1 MEFKVLK
8 VEKGLA
14 VANFDETKEYLLS
27 EMKKYENYAVTEDNL
42 QQAKDDRAKLNKLEK
57 AIDSE
62 RIGVKNKVLESYTNQ
77 FEPQCKEI
85 IGIIKSASKAI
96 DEGVKL
102 MESNAKAKKL
112 EVIKEIWEGY
122 HYNLVDLDKIF
133 DEAWLNKGTSEKQI
147 QSQMSEIINNITKD
161 LSVLETLNPKLKPK
175 YLVNLDLAA
184 TVESYNRELE
194 AEKRLNVVQSPKQ
207 DNDIID
213 AIEYSI
219 PTEVIL
225 SVDIKVSATETKLKG
240 LRKLLQDNGY
250 TMTQLTD
257 IY

>member
-1 MEFKVLK
+1 MEFKVTK
-8 VEKGLA
+8 IDKGLA
-14 VANFDETKEYLLS
+14 IANFDETKAKLEESLKQYSNYLVTD
-27 EMKKYENYAVTEDNL
+27 ENFLV
-42 QQAKDDRAKLNKLEK
+42 AKSDRAALNNLSKEIENERKRVKK
-57 AIDSE
+57 AIMEQYDT
-62 RIGVKNKVLESYTNQ
+62 V

-85 IGIIKSASKAI
+85 VNMITSASAKI
-96 DEGVKL
+96 DEGIKA
-102 MESNAKAKKL
+102 MEDRAREDKNKI
-112 EVIKEIWEGY
+112 IKGIWEKY
-122 HYNLVDLDKIF
+122 DFKLVDLERVFKDT
-133 DEAWLNKGTSEKQI
+133 WLNKGTSEKTIQEEMEKSINQI
-147 QSQMSEIINNITKD
+147 TSD

-184 TVESYNRELE
+184 TVESYNREIE

-207 DNDIID
+207 NDIID